1 MSRSIFGVLGLV
13 VCTSVVGCGSND
25 TATSAAM
32 AGDPAWTASSGATNG
47 EITGSQGGAAFGS
60 RASTGGSSFGVP
72 LPSGSAGF
80 FSGAGGASAGQTIP
94 VTPPPVVG
102 VADAGAAVPPPV
114 DPAVVNPF
122 TIVAHDPLSTFAAD
136 VDTAS
141 YDLFVRDIGY
151 GHLPTPSTVRT
162 EDYVNFFGYSYPP
175 PPATAAEPF
184 SISLAAAPTVFADG
198 TTTLRVGIQGKAPP
212 PFVKKPTNLVFL
224 VDTSGSMSA
233 PEKLPLVQYLVVHAL
248 DVLAP
253 TDTVSVVTYSSE
265 VAVALPP
272 TPAGDK
278 TTIANVVNGLFA
290 AGSTNG
296 AGGIQLAYQEAE
308 RAFIDGGI
316 NHVVLCTD
324 GDFNVGISSTTELVS
339 FITEKRKTG
348 ITLTALGFGSGTI
361 NDAMMEAVSN
371 AGNGIYAVIT
381 SEAQAGRYIES
392 RLLSTIVH
400 IAKDVKIQV
409 EFNPAQV
416 YAYRLVGYEN
426 RAIADNQFRN
436 DIVDAGEVGA
446 GHRVTALYQLVL
458 AGGAI
463 PAVTGGAP
471 VDDGARY
478 DGVVEVAS
486 SDLVLVKVRY
496 KAPNA
501 TETDP
506 ASEVA
511 VPLAATAVHQDLR
524 GADADL
530 QWAAS
535 VAALA
540 EILRGSPYA
549 RRDALGTMA
558 SLIDANASLDS
569 DRSEFQTL
577 FGTARTLLS
586 Q

>member
-1 MSRSIFGVLGLV
+1 MEDHMVLRSIVGVFGIVACSALAA
-13 VCTSVVGCGSND
+13 CGSD
-25 TATSAAM
+25 DSAASNAM
-32 AGDPAWTASSGATNG
+32 SGGEPSGPSFAPGGGGETFGSAKSTGGLGQGLPFSSAGSLNGGGGRSST
-47 EITGSQGGAAFGS
+47 GGAA
-60 RASTGGSSFGVP
+60 
-72 LPSGSAGF
+72 AGPAAPPI
-80 FSGAGGASAGQTIP
+80 SGAADAGVAP
-94 VTPPPVVG
+94 PPPPVV
-102 VADAGAAVPPPV
+102 
-114 DPAVVNPF
+114 PAVVNPF
-122 TIVAHDPLSTFAAD
+122 TIAAHDPLSTFAAD

-151 GHLPTPSTVRT
+151 GHLPDPNTVRT
-162 EDYVNFFGYSYPP
+162 EEYVNFFGYSYPP
-175 PPATAAEPF
+175 PAPTAAEPF

-212 PFVKKPTNLVFL
+212 PFEKKPTNLVFL
-224 VDTSGSMSA
+224 VDVSGSMA
-233 PEKLPLVQYLVVHAL
+233 DPVKLPLVQYLVVHAL

-253 TDTVSVVTYSSE
+253 TDTVSVVTYSST
-265 VAVALPP
+265 VRVDLPP

-278 TTIANVVNGLFA
+278 TTISGVVNGLSA
-290 AGSTNG
+290 NGSTNG
-296 AGGIQLAYQEAE
+296 AGGIQLAYQQAE
-308 RAFIDGGI
+308 GAFIEGGI
-316 NHVVLCTD
+316 NHVILCTD

-339 FITEKRKTG
+339 FISEKRRTG
-348 ITLTALGFGSGTI
+348 ITLTALGFGAGTI

-371 AGNGIYAVIT
+371 AGNGIYAVIS
-381 SEAQAGRYIES
+381 SEAQASRYVES

-416 YAYRLVGYEN
+416 YAYRLIGYED

-463 PAVTGGAP
+463 PVVTGGAP
-471 VDDGARY
+471 IDDGAGY
-478 DGVVEVAS
+478 DGAVEVAL

-501 TETDP
+501 AETDP

-511 VPLAATAVHQDLR
+511 MPLAATAVHQDLR

-569 DRSEFQTL
+569 ERTEFRTL
-577 FGTARTLLS
+577 FGTARTLLTP
-586 Q
+586 

>member
-1 MSRSIFGVLGLV
+1 MCASLA
-13 VCTSVVGCGSND
+13 GCGSNESTAGAVAPGSTPQD
-25 TATSAAM
+25 PSSNEIIGAPGGGASFGGATSA
-32 AGDPAWTASSGATNG
+32 
-47 EITGSQGGAAFGS
+47 
-60 RASTGGSSFGVP
+60 GGSLTLGP
-72 LPSGSAGF
+72 PSGTAGYY
-80 FSGAGGASAGQTIP
+80 SGGGRSSSTGGASAGQ
-94 VTPPPVVG
+94 VQPPPPLVG
-102 VADAGAAVPPPV
+102 APDAGAAAPPPAV
-114 DPAVVNPF
+114 PAVVNPF
-122 TIVAHDPLSTFAAD
+122 TVVAHDPLSTFAAD

-151 GHLPTPSTVRT
+151 GHLPDPNTVRT
-162 EDYVNFFGYSYPP
+162 EEYVNFFGYAYPP
-175 PPATAAEPF
+175 PAPTAAEPF

-224 VDTSGSMSA
+224 IDVSGSMQTA
-233 PEKLPLVQYLVVHAL
+233 EKLPLVQYLVVHAL
-248 DVLAP
+248 DILAP
-253 TDTVSVVTYSSE
+253 TDTVSVVTYASGTRI
-265 VAVALPP
+265 ALEP

-278 TTIANVVNGLFA
+278 TTIAGVVNGLSA
-290 AGSTNG
+290 GGSTNG

-308 RAFIDGGI
+308 SAFIQDGI
-316 NHVVLCTD
+316 NHVILCTD
-324 GDFNVGISSTTELVS
+324 GDFNVGVSSTTELVS
-339 FITEKRKTG
+339 LITEKRRTG
-348 ITLTALGFGSGTI
+348 ITLTALGFGAGAI
-361 NDAMMEAVSN
+361 NDSMMEAVSN
-371 AGNGIYAVIT
+371 AGNGIYSVIS
-381 SEAQAGRYIES
+381 SEEQASRYIES

-416 YAYRLVGYEN
+416 YAYRLIGYED

-458 AGGAI
+458 AGGTI
-463 PAVTGGAP
+463 PVVTGGAP
-471 VDDGARY
+471 LDDGMQY
-478 DGVVEVAS
+478 DGAVEVAP

-501 TETDP
+501 AETDP
-506 ASEVA
+506 AAEVA
-511 VPLAATAVHQDLR
+511 VPLAATAVHQDLQ

-569 DRSEFQTL
+569 DRSQFRTL
-577 FGTARTLLS
+577 FGTARTLLGP
-586 Q
+586 